1 MKVVLDENGFW
12 WKWVGWKWFW
22 WKWILMKMDFDESGF
37 WWKWFLMKVVFDE
50 KWQFHPILTPNRTC
64 THGTE
69 DLEDYHRLASLAAR
83 SHFPASSIRSFSIC
97 PKLLLEWDEIQKLL
111 AHTMLHIWC
120 AFSLRRPAGRPC
132 FLVHVSSTLAQSC
145 VATIWH
151 NRGASPV
158 PHCHVWTW
166 ELSLLVI
173 PTLQTFFTIL
183 LHLTSPRHVFASV
196 NIHIS
201 PRRLICIMNPIFR
214 AIFGLSLTVHGE
226 AFVLDVIWDSGDVAH
241 VVVTTTLQALDCLW
255 LEKMLHTHA

>member
-1 MKVVLDENGFW
+1 MSQITFGMGRDPEVVGPHDAAY
-12 WKWVGWKWFW
+12 
-22 WKWILMKMDFDESGF
+22 LMCLFPSTSSRTPMFSCPR
-37 WWKWFLMKVVFDE
+37 FLYTGSE
-50 KWQFHPILTPNRTC
+50 
-64 THGTE
+64 
-69 DLEDYHRLASLAAR
+69 
-83 SHFPASSIRSFSIC
+83 
-97 PKLLLEWDEIQKLL
+97 
-111 AHTMLHIWC
+111 
-120 AFSLRRPAGRPC
+120 LRG
-132 FLVHVSSTLAQSC
+132 HHLAQS
-145 VATIWH
+145 
-151 NRGASPV
+151 GASPV